1 MNETKDYTSDAFYS
15 EKYDERDWRDQRM
28 KDARYLISQV
38 RQLNPFW
45 EKCKVLDA
53 GCGSGDLGVELIRQF
68 QVDCYGMEL
77 NDVAIKHANKRGVNA
92 KKVDLDGRWLYDD
105 GFFDVV
111 TGTEIIEHV
120 INPDH
125 FILEAKRVLKPNG
138 LLILTT
144 PNISAW
150 FNRIIFLFGYQPF
163 FTEVST
169 VDKTI
174 GLQFT
179 RKLTPNRKPMGH
191 IRCFTLKALKEI
203 LEMHGFEIVLVKGNE
218 VYYLPKYM
226 NIFDKY
232 IFRFFPGFSSDVTV
246 VGRKIE

>member
-15 EKYDERDWRDQRM
+15 EKYDEADWREQRA
-28 KDARYLISQV
+28 KDARYLIDQV
-38 RQLNPFW
+38 REINPFLKG
-45 EKCKVLDA
+45 EKVLDA
-53 GCGSGDLGVELIRQF
+53 GCGSGDLGVELIKQF
-68 QVDCYGMEL
+68 QSKCYGMEL
-77 NDVAIKHANKRGVNA
+77 NDVAIQHANDRGVKA
-92 KKVDLDGRWLYDD
+92 QKVDLDGKWSYDD
-105 GFFDVV
+105 EFFDVV

-125 FILEAKRVLKPNG
+125 FILEAKRVLKPGG
-138 LLILTT
+138 LLILST
-144 PNISAW
+144 PNIAAW
-150 FNRIIFLFGYQPF
+150 FNRVIFLFGYQPF

-174 GLQFT
+174 GLSFT

-203 LEMHGFEIVLVKGNE
+203 LELHGFEIVLVKGNE

-226 NIFDKY
+226 NLFDK
-232 IFRFFPGFSSDVTV
+232 FFKFFPGFASDVTV
-246 VGRKIE
+246 VGRKI